1 MVKGGWGG
9 PRKRRDRL
17 YIIAEI
23 LEIAKDGALKTPI
36 MYKANL
42 GFAQLNEY
50 LSLLL
55 GIKLLEAVTKDGK
68 TIYKTTRKG
77 LKYLQSYM
85 EIRGLLKKE
94 GEGNVKNWT
103 RHFIGKAYG

>member
-1 MVKGGWGG
+1 LIKGGWGN
-9 PRKRRDRL
+9 PRKRRDHL

-55 GIKLLEAVTKDGK
+55 GIRLLEAVINDGK
-68 TIYKTTRKG
+68 TVYKTTLKG
-77 LKYLQSYM
+77 LRYLQSYA
-85 EIRGLLKKE
+85 EIRGLLRKE
-94 GEGNVKNWT
+94 GEGSFK
-103 RHFIGKAYG
+103 Y

>member
-1 MVKGGWGG
+1 
-9 PRKRRDRL
+9 
-17 YIIAEI
+17 
-23 LEIAKDGALKTPI
+23 

-55 GIKLLEAVTKDGK
+55 GIRLLETVIKDGK
-68 TIYKTTRKG
+68 TIYKTTLKG

-94 GEGNVKNWT
+94 EEGSFK
-103 RHFIGKAYG
+103 Y

>member
-1 MVKGGWGG
+1 MIKGGWGN
-9 PRKRRDRL
+9 PRKRRDHL

-55 GIKLLEAVTKDGK
+55 GIRLLETVIKDGK
-68 TIYKTTRKG
+68 TIYKTTLKG

-85 EIRGLLKKE
+85 EIGGLLKKE
-94 GEGNVKNWT
+94 EEGSFK
-103 RHFIGKAYG
+103 Y

>member
-1 MVKGGWGG
+1 LVKRGWEN

-17 YIIAEI
+17 RIIAEI
-23 LEIAKDGALKTPI
+23 LEIAKGGALKTPI

-55 GIKLLEAVTKDGK
+55 RIKLLESVTKDGK

-77 LKYLQSYM
+77 LKYLQNYM
-85 EIRGLLKKE
+85 EIRGLLKKG
-94 GEGNVKNWT
+94 GEGSVKN
-103 RHFIGKAYG
+103 

>member
-1 MVKGGWGG
+1 LIKGGWEN
-9 PRKRRDRL
+9 PRKRRDHL

-55 GIKLLEAVTKDGK
+55 GIRLLEAVINDGK
-68 TIYKTTRKG
+68 TVYKTTLKG
-77 LKYLQSYM
+77 LRYLQSYM
-85 EIRGLLKKE
+85 EIRGLLRKE
-94 GEGNVKNWT
+94 GEGSFK
-103 RHFIGKAYG
+103 Y